1 MVPLKYLSSFLRTL
15 EMPLNDCVI
24 TLDLNWSKNCV
35 IVTTN
40 VAAQATTF
48 SMTNTK
54 LYLAIVTL
62 SIQDYTKL
70 LEQSKSEKF
79 ICETTE

>member
-1 MVPLKYLSSFLRTL
+1 
-15 EMPLNDCVI
+15 MPLNDCVI

-62 SIQDYTKL
+62 
-70 LEQSKSEKF
+70 
-79 ICETTE
+79 